1 MIRRPPRSTLF
12 PYTTLFRSEAN
23 HAAALRESVGV
34 THRED
39 RPVLE
44 ARQNAL
50 RSVSLGPTDE
60 QDVAGLDLVHAVVAP
75 DLESP
80 PSQALITHRLV
91 QDAPERIISEN
102 ADHERRVGLGKGLG
116 WPLDELRVVEQEHC
130 LHVVF
135 RGPHG
140 WCRRRASRRE

>member
-1 MIRRPPRSTLF
+1 MILSILVFFFLFFFSSRRRHTRLQGDWSQTCALPISVGH
-12 PYTTLFRSEAN
+12 EAN

-116 WPLDELRVVEQEHC
+116 WPLDELREVE
-130 LHVVF
+130 
-135 RGPHG
+135 
-140 WCRRRASRRE
+140 